1 MKIHVQIDRLTLDG
15 LPVTGDQGPLVQAEM
30 QQELT
35 RLLAV
40 NGFSGEPRSGGHVP
54 RVNAG
59 AFELR
64 AGAHPSWFGQQI
76 ARSVYRGLGARR

>member
-15 LPVTGDQGPLVQAEM
+15 LPVTGDQGPLVQAAL
-30 QQELT
+30 QKELA
-35 RLLAV
+35 RVLAV
-40 NGFSGEPRSGGHVP
+40 SGFSGEALSGGNVP